1 MRERTKL
8 QVNVERTE
16 NLVVRIEKVA
26 PEMKGEINGK
36 FRRLGALPSNLTTG
50 TGAQGKEVVFEN
62 LYARL

>member
-1 MRERTKL
+1 MAVGSERIAPK
-8 QVNVERTE
+8 VE
-16 NLVVRIEKVA
+16 
-26 PEMKGEINGK
+26 GEINGK